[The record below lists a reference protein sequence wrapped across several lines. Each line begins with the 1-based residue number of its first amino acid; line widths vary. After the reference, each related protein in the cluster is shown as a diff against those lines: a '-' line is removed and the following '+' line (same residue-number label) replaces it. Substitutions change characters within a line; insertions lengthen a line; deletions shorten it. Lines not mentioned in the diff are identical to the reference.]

1 MRLRAFGVGLVIVSL
16 VLAGCSKSSS
26 SKNSGSP
33 TASTSE
39 QPRRGGTVTLGT
51 HYEPASLDPARCGGP
66 SSFAHCEPIFDSLLR
81 YDYTA
86 QKYLPQL
93 AQSLDS
99 DDGKTWTLKLRSGV
113 NFSDGT
119 PLNADAVTFN
129 WDRIRDP
136 KNLSPALRA
145 VTGMTWTKVDDL
157 TVKITLQQ
165 VNYQLPATIA
175 LPLGFIGSP
184 SAIKSAG
191 AEVGSKPV
199 GAGAFTLT
207 KWTRGT
213 EADFAANPNYWQK
226 GHPYL
231 DGLVIKDISDDTQR
245 MNAFLAGDLTV
256 AVSARSQE
264 SKKVKDAGYEVIG
277 PVPMIAGTGLG
288 MNFKDPLLQD
298 SDLRMALL
306 QAINDEQVI
315 NAVYPGDPT
324 ADALLSPGSPYRD
337 DKAGLYPKFD
347 LSAAQ
352 QHFDA
357 YLKRA
362 GKSSETLTLTH
373 FTSPALAQ
381 VAQILQAQLD
391 KIKGLTIKLDP
402 VDTPTLV
409 TRLTAGKFQLIQGSS
424 NLPGPDGLFNTYH
437 TGGTS
442 NVYGY
447 SNPKVDQDLDLTRSS
462 KDPKVVADAYGRAAG
477 EISKDPLL
485 RLYRYYAPHLWE
497 QHNVHGLTLTT
508 FSSGVG
514 VYWENAWLGK

>member
-1 MRLRAFGVGLVIVSL
+1 VRIV
-16 VLAGCSKSSS
+16 AGKFRGKTLLSPEDDTIR
-26 SKNSGSP
+26 P
-33 TASTSE
+33 TADRTRESVFNILAS
-39 QPRRGGTVTLGT
+39 RLG
-51 HYEPASLDPARCGGP
+51 ASLDG
-66 SSFAHCEPIFDSLLR
+66 LR
-81 YDYTA
+81 V
-86 QKYLPQL
+86 
-93 AQSLDS
+93 LD
-99 DDGKTWTLKLRSGV
+99 L
-113 NFSDGT
+113 F
-119 PLNADAVTFN
+119 
-129 WDRIRDP
+129 
-136 KNLSPALRA
+136 
-145 VTGMTWTKVDDL
+145 
-157 TVKITLQQ
+157 
-165 VNYQLPATIA
+165 
-175 LPLGFIGSP
+175 
-184 SAIKSAG
+184 
-191 AEVGSKPV
+191 
-199 GAGAFTLT
+199 
-207 KWTRGT
+207 
-213 EADFAANPNYWQK
+213 
-226 GHPYL
+226 
-231 DGLVIKDISDDTQR
+231 
-245 MNAFLAGDLTV
+245 
-256 AVSARSQE
+256 
-264 SKKVKDAGYEVIG
+264 
-277 PVPMIAGTGLG
+277 AGTGLG

-298 SDLRMALL
+298 PDLRMALL

>member
-16 VLAGCSKSSS
+16 AVAGCSKSSS

-39 QPRRGGTVTLGT
+39 QPRRGGTLTLGT
-51 HYEPASLDPARCGGP
+51 HYEPASLDPATCGGP
-66 SSFAHCEPIFDSLLR
+66 SSFAHCQPIFDSLLR

-256 AVSARSQE
+256 AVSARTQE

-298 SDLRMALL
+298 PDLRMALL

-362 GKSSETLTLTH
+362 GKSSETLILTA
-373 FTSPALAQ
+373 FSATALAQ
-381 VAQILQAQLD
+381 VAQVLQAQLSQ
-391 KIKGLTIKLDP
+391 IKGLTIKLNTL
-402 VDTPTLV
+402 DTPTLV
-409 TRLTAGKFQLIQGSS
+409 SNLQAGKFQLIQGPS
-424 NLPGPDGLFNTYH
+424 NLAVADGIYETYH
-437 TGGTS
+437 TGGTL

-447 SNPKVDQDLDLTRSS
+447 SNPKVDQALDLTRSS
-462 KDPKVVADAYGRAAG
+462 KDAKAVSAAYGEAAG
-477 EISKDPLL
+477 EISKDPSL
-485 RLYRYYAPHLWE
+485 RYYRYYSPHVWE
-497 QHNVHGLTLTT
+497 QHNVHGLTLTV
-508 FSSGVG
+508 FGSGVG